1 MKLKPPE
8 PKLPPRQ
15 LRLSVPGKLMATLE
29 EYARYYEAAHGQAI
43 PAHQLVLEML
53 ATFLASDVDFARW
66 RRAQTDG
73 SARRSSGSSRAPS
86 GAS

>member
-8 PKLPPRQ
+8 PKLPPRP
-15 LRLSVPGKLMATLE
+15 LRLSVPGKLMAMLE

-43 PAHQLVLEML
+43 PADHLVLEIL
-53 ATFLASDVDFARW
+53 ATFVASDVDFTRW
-66 RRAQTDG
+66 RRAETNG
-73 SARRSSGSSRAPS
+73 PARRPSGSSRAPL